1 MTSNNSFLLTNS
13 IDYLSGM
20 KRNIQLALLFLTF
33 TSILFSC
40 GQQNEYDDSK
50 IFRLNRYDNIS
61 SLDPTFAR
69 TQANNWVCNL
79 MYNGLVKLDDS
90 LKIVPDIAKSWEIS
104 EDGKIYSF
112 TLRKDV
118 YFHKNQAFGKDSTR
132 VVNAKDFEY
141 SFNRLIDPKVG
152 GAGSWVLNNV
162 DTFKAVNDSIFQ
174 INLKEAFPPFLGL
187 LSMKYCSVVPEEMFR
202 NGQEEFRKNP
212 IGTGPFQFKLW
223 EDNIKLVFRKNPL
236 YFEKDEKGNQLP
248 YLEAVSM
255 TFLPEKHSE
264 FLQLIQGN
272 VDMMADLDPSYKNE
286 ILTPVG
292 ELNPK
297 YKDILNFHKF
307 DYLSTVYLCFYLEG
321 NEAVDER
328 LRQAIN
334 YAIDKPKMVKYMMN
348 NMATVANGGFIP
360 KGLPGFT
367 ENAGY
372 TYQPQ
377 KARELI
383 QAYQK
388 EKGNLPIIQ
397 LTTVQEYADVCEY
410 IQAQLAKVGLNLA
423 INVVPGPTMR
433 DGKATGK
440 FSFFRANWGADYPD
454 AENFLS
460 LYYSKN
466 FAPEGPNY
474 SHYKNAKFDE
484 LYEKAFQISDEKE
497 REVLYKEMDSLMIKS
512 APIVPLFYDQTSIF
526 LRKNVQGFTMSPV
539 KLLDLTR
546 VYKTK

>member
-1 MTSNNSFLLTNS
+1 MDRYSKLILVGFFFSLIFTACSEKKE
-13 IDYLSGM
+13 IDESG
-20 KRNIQLALLFLTF
+20 
-33 TSILFSC
+33 
-40 GQQNEYDDSK
+40 

-79 MYNGLVKLDDS
+79 MYNSLVKLNDS
-90 LKIVPDIAKSWEIS
+90 LQIIPDIAKSWEIS
-104 EDGKIYSF
+104 GDGKTYSF

-118 YFHKNQAFGKDSTR
+118 YFHKHPLFGKDSTR
-132 VVNAKDFEY
+132 TVNASDFEY
-141 SFNRLIDPKVG
+141 SFNRLNDPAVG

-162 DTFKAVNDSIFQ
+162 DNYKALNDSVFQ
-174 INLKEAFPPFLGL
+174 IQLKEPFPPFLGL
-187 LSMKYCSVVPEEMFR
+187 LSMKYCSVVPSEIFR
-202 NGQEEFRKNP
+202 NGQEEFRKHP
-212 IGTGPFQFKLW
+212 IGTGPFQYQLW
-223 EDNIKLVFRKNPL
+223 EDNVKLVLRKNPL
-236 YFEKDEKGNQLP
+236 YFEKDEKGNSFP

-272 VDMMADLDPSYKNE
+272 LDMMADLDPSYKNE
-286 ILTPVG
+286 ILTPLG

-297 YKDILNFHKF
+297 YHEKINLLKYN
-307 DYLSTVYLCFYLEG
+307 YLSTVYLCFYLDDGKEI
-321 NEAVDER
+321 DKR

-334 YAIDKPKMVKYMMN
+334 YGIDKPKMVKYMMN
-348 NMATVANGGFIP
+348 GVATAAEGGFIP
-360 KGLPGFT
+360 KGLPGYS

-372 TYQPQ
+372 TFQPQ
-377 KARELI
+377 KARALI
-383 QAYQK
+383 RSYQK
-388 EKGNLPIIQ
+388 EKGNLPVIQ
-397 LTTVQEYADVCEY
+397 LTTVQEYADICEY
-410 IQAQLAKVGLNLA
+410 IQAQLAKVGLNIE

-440 FSFFRANWGADYPD
+440 FEFFRANWGADYPD

-460 LYYSKN
+460 LYYSLN
-466 FAPEGPNY
+466 FSPEGPNY
-474 SHYKNAKFDE
+474 SHYKNEKFDR
-484 LYEKAFQISDEKE
+484 LYLSSFRISDEKK
-497 REVLYKEMDSLMIKS
+497 REKLYKEMDSLMMKS

-526 LRKNVQGFTMSPV
+526 LQKNVKGFTMSPV

>member
-1 MTSNNSFLLTNS
+1 MNRFLLPLFFG
-13 IDYLSGM
+13 ILSV
-20 KRNIQLALLFLTF
+20 LLFT
-33 TSILFSC
+33 TCSEKQEI
-40 GQQNEYDDSK
+40 DDSK

-61 SLDPTFAR
+61 SLDPTFSR

-79 MYNGLVKLDDS
+79 MYNSLVKLNDR
-90 LKIVPDIAKSWEIS
+90 LQIVPDIAKSWTIS
-104 EDGKIYSF
+104 EDGKTYTF

-118 YFHKNQAFGKDSTR
+118 YFHKNAVFGKDSTR
-132 VVNAKDFEY
+132 IVNANDFEY
-141 SFNRLIDPKVG
+141 SFQRLTDPAVG

-162 DTFKAVNDSIFQ
+162 SDFKALNDSVFQ
-174 INLKEAFPPFLGL
+174 MNLTEPFPPFLGL
-187 LSMKYCSVVPEEMFR
+187 LSMKYCSVVPKEIFQK
-202 NGQEEFRKNP
+202 GQEEFRKTP
-212 IGTGPFQFKLW
+212 IGTGPFQFQLW
-223 EDNIKLVFRKNPL
+223 EDNVKLVLRKNPL
-236 YFEKDEKGNQLP
+236 YFEKDEKGKQLP

-286 ILTPVG
+286 ILTPIG

-297 YKDILNFHKF
+297 YKNTINLHKYN
-307 DYLSTVYLCFYLEG
+307 YLSTVYLCFYLDDGKEL
-321 NEAVDER
+321 DER

-334 YAIDKPKMVKYMMN
+334 YGIDKTKMVKYMMN
-348 NMATVANGGFIP
+348 GMATAAEGGFIP
-360 KGLPGFT
+360 KGLPGYN
-367 ENAGY
+367 EKAGY
-372 TYQPQ
+372 SFQPQ
-377 KARELI
+377 KARELVNS
-383 QAYQK
+383 YKK
-388 EKGNLPIIQ
+388 EKGNLPTVQ
-397 LTTVQEYADVCEY
+397 LTTVQEYADICEY
-410 IQAQLAKVGLNLA
+410 IQAQMAKVGLNIE

-440 FSFFRANWGADYPD
+440 FEFFRANWGADYPD

-460 LYYSKN
+460 LYYSQN

-474 SHYKNAKFDE
+474 SHFKNEKFDQ
-484 LYEKAFQISDEKE
+484 LYLNSFKESDDLKREKIY
-497 REVLYKEMDSLMIKS
+497 REMDSLMMKS

-526 LRKNVQGFTMSPV
+526 LQKNVKGFTMSPV

>member
-1 MTSNNSFLLTNS
+1 MKTNP
-13 IDYLSGM
+13 
-20 KRNIQLALLFLTF
+20 
-33 TSILFSC
+33 ILFILIAILLSSTAC
-40 GQQNEYDDSK
+40 TSKLEVDDTQV
-50 IFRLNRYDNIS
+50 FRLNRYDNIS

-79 MYNGLVKLDDS
+79 MYNGLVKLNDD
-90 LKIVPDIAKSWEIS
+90 LEIVADLADSWEIS
-104 EDGKIYSF
+104 EDGKIYTF
-112 TLRKDV
+112 KLRTDV
-118 YFHKNQAFGKDSTR
+118 YFHASPIFGPDSTR
-132 VVNAKDFEY
+132 VVTAHDFEY
-141 SFNRLIDPKVG
+141 SFHRLLDPNVG

-162 DTFKAVNDSIFQ
+162 ADFKSLDETTFQ
-174 INLKEAFPPFLGL
+174 IELKEAFPPFLGL
-187 LSMKYCSVVPEEMFR
+187 LSMKYCSVVPPEAFEA
-202 NGQEEFRKNP
+202 GQDAFRKHP
-212 IGTGPFQFKLW
+212 IGTGPFKFQLW
-223 EDNIKLVFRKNPL
+223 EDNIKLVLRKNPL

-248 YLEAVSM
+248 YLEAVAM

-286 ILTPVG
+286 ILTPKG

-297 YKDILNFHKF
+297 YAHTIELNKY
-307 DYLSTVYLCFYLEG
+307 DYLSTVYLCFYLDDGQEI
-321 NEAVDER
+321 DLR

-334 YAIDKPKMVKYMMN
+334 YGIDKEKMVTYMMN
-348 NMATVANGGFIP
+348 GMATVAEGGFIP
-360 KGLPGFT
+360 KGLPGY
-367 ENAGY
+367 NPKAGY
-372 TYQPQ
+372 GFEPE
-377 KARELI
+377 KARKLI
-383 QAYQK
+383 QDYQN
-388 EKGNLPIIQ
+388 EKGKLPTIQ
-397 LTTVQEYADVCEY
+397 LTTVQEYADITEY
-410 IQAQLAKVGLNLA
+410 IQAQLAKVGLSLE

-460 LYYSKN
+460 LYYSPN

-474 SHYKNAKFDE
+474 SHYKSEEFDQ
-484 LYEKAFQISDEKE
+484 LYLASFKINDEKE
-497 REVLYKEMDSLMIKS
+497 RALMYEQMDELMMQA

-526 LRKNVQGFTMSPV
+526 LNKNVKGFSMSPV